1 MTPNGYGRDM
11 TVDPRAALA
20 QLVTALERHLEVA
33 SSRRDP
39 DDPAV
44 VSAAEALAVAFDD
57 YDEALFVATD
67 VATPLA
73 VYGDFEDDL
82 DTDEDGSGVYAGLDD
97 EEIDFDDADES
108 DDDAEDGDDL
118 DDDLDEDDEDG
129 DEDGDED
136 DDDRG

>member
-1 MTPNGYGRDM
+1 M

-57 YDEALFVATD
+57 YDAALFVATD

-73 VYGDFEDDL
+73 VYGDIEDDL
-82 DTDEDGSGVYAGLDD
+82 DTDDDGSGVYAGLDD
-97 EEIDFDDADES
+97 EEIDFDDADDAD
-108 DDDAEDGDDL
+108 DDDAENADDL
-118 DDDLDEDDEDG
+118 DDDDADDLDDEDEQG
-129 DEDGDED
+129 
-136 DDDRG
+136 

>member
-1 MTPNGYGRDM
+1 VTPNGYGRDM

-73 VYGDFEDDL
+73 VYGDIEDDL
-82 DTDEDGSGVYAGLDD
+82 DTDDDGSGVYAGLDD
-97 EEIDFDDADES
+97 EEIDFDDADDAD
-108 DDDAEDGDDL
+108 DDDAENADDL
-118 DDDLDEDDEDG
+118 DDDDADDLDDED
-129 DEDGDED
+129 E
-136 DDDRG
+136 RG

>member
-73 VYGDFEDDL
+73 VYGDIEDDL
-82 DTDEDGSGVYAGLDD
+82 DTDDDGSGVYAGLDD
-97 EEIDFDDADES
+97 EEIDFDDADDAD
-108 DDDAEDGDDL
+108 DDDAENADDL
-118 DDDLDEDDEDG
+118 DDDDADDLDDED
-129 DEDGDED
+129 E
-136 DDDRG
+136 RG

>member
-73 VYGDFEDDL
+73 VYGDIEDDL
-82 DTDEDGSGVYAGLDD
+82 DTDDDGSGVYAGLDD
-97 EEIDFDDADES
+97 EEIDFDDADDAD
-108 DDDAEDGDDL
+108 DDDAENADDL
-118 DDDLDEDDEDG
+118 DDDDADDLDDEDEQG
-129 DEDGDED
+129 
-136 DDDRG
+136 

>member
-73 VYGDFEDDL
+73 VYGDIEDDL
-82 DTDEDGSGVYAGLDD
+82 DTDDDGSGVYAGLDD
-97 EEIDFDDADES
+97 EEIDFDDADDAD
-108 DDDAEDGDDL
+108 DDDAENSDDL
-118 DDDLDEDDEDG
+118 DDDDADDLDDED
-129 DEDGDED
+129 E
-136 DDDRG
+136 RG

>member
-1 MTPNGYGRDM
+1 M

-44 VSAAEALAVAFDD
+44 VSAAEALAGAFDD

-73 VYGDFEDDL
+73 VYGDMDDDL
-82 DTDEDGSGVYAGLDD
+82 DGDGEDSGVYSGLDD
-97 EEIDFDDADES
+97 EEIDFDDS
-108 DDDAEDGDDL
+108 DDSDEDDL
-118 DDDLDEDDEDG
+118 DDELDEDEEDA
-129 DEDGDED
+129 DED
-136 DDDRG
+136 DD

>member
-1 MTPNGYGRDM
+1 M

-44 VSAAEALAVAFDD
+44 GSAAEALAVAFDD

-73 VYGDFEDDL
+73 VYGDIEDDL
-82 DTDEDGSGVYAGLDD
+82 DTDDDGSGVYAGLDD
-97 EEIDFDDADES
+97 EEIDFDDADDAD
-108 DDDAEDGDDL
+108 DDDAENADDL
-118 DDDLDEDDEDG
+118 DDDDADDLDDED
-129 DEDGDED
+129 E
-136 DDDRG
+136 RG

>member
-1 MTPNGYGRDM
+1 M

-73 VYGDFEDDL
+73 VYGDIEDDL
-82 DTDEDGSGVYAGLDD
+82 DTDDDGSGVYAGLDD
-97 EEIDFDDADES
+97 EEIDFDDADDAD
-108 DDDAEDGDDL
+108 DDDAENADDL
-118 DDDLDEDDEDG
+118 DDDADDLDDED
-129 DEDGDED
+129 E
-136 DDDRG
+136 RG